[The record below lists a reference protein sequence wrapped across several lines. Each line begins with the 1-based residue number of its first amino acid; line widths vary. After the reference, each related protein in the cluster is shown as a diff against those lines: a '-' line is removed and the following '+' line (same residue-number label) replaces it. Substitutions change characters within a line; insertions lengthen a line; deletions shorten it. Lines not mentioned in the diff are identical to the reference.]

1 MSRKPVKRGDRNKA
15 WRSSVRQGSPRYR
28 TVQMTRHLVVTE
40 GTETEPRYFNGM
52 RLLLGEANGKKVNV
66 VVRSTGKHTMGLL
79 EYAKEACRRS
89 PDVYDHVWL
98 VYDKDDFSDE
108 NSQAGCT
115 TASNGGINPADGT
128 PRASSNAA
136 NQAGSSYFPLPHAI
150 TFDEQLPQMERRGLV
165 VEDRDF
171 AISKLQDLSYYRLC
185 D

>member
-52 RLLLGEANGKKVNV
+52 RLLLGEANGRKVNV

-115 TASNGGINPADGT
+115 NASNGGINPADST

-150 TFDEQLPQMERRGLV
+150 TVDEQLSQMERRGLV

>member
-1 MSRKPVKRGDRNKA
+1 M
-15 WRSSVRQGSPRYR
+15 RQGSPRYR

-52 RLLLGEANGKKVNV
+52 RLLLGEANGRKVNV

-108 NSQAGCT
+108 EFDRVEALCQQTIELAT
-115 TASNGGINPADGT
+115 YHALWSNPCFEIWLLEHLRVHDGADGQ
-128 PRASSNAA
+128 RIVL
-136 NQAGSSYFPLPHAI
+136 QGAI
-150 TFDEQLPQMERRGLV
+150 RCAQEGIRNTV
-165 VEDRDF
+165 
-171 AISKLQDLSYYRLC
+171 
-185 D
+185 